1 MGFAAWVMGS
11 PPGFVGSLPKFVGF
25 VAWVCRL
32 GSLVRGFVDSVRRW
46 VHG

>member
-1 MGFAAWVMGS
+1 MGFAAWVVGL

-25 VAWVCRL
+25 VAWVRRL
-32 GSLVRGFVDSVRRW
+32 GSLVRGFVDWVRHW